1 MDLHL
6 LAHFD
11 ALVRSGS
18 VSRAAER
25 LGLSQPAMSAA
36 LARLREL
43 LGDPVL
49 VRSGRT
55 MAVTDRAR
63 ELHARLAPLLGEWL
77 SATETRAFAPDTSA
91 RSFVL
96 VATDYVQFLLLP
108 RLAHALEEAA
118 PRVRLKV
125 MPTNPVQTV
134 QMLDSGH
141 AEFVVGHVDDPP
153 ETLRSRRL
161 HDESA
166 VCLVRTG
173 HPALANGWS
182 LATYG
187 RSRHIQVTSNAYRNF
202 SAALAQSLAAL
213 DVRCEIAITV
223 PSYLATPHI
232 VAASDFVATLP
243 RSIATAFAA
252 TLPVSIVPLPVEMPG
267 ISLSLLWHERHHHD
281 PAHRWMRDL
290 IAATL
295 AE

>member
-11 ALVRSGS
+11 ALVRSGN

-25 LGLSQPAMSAA
+25 LGISQPAMSAA
-36 LARLREL
+36 LARLRDL
-43 LGDPVL
+43 LGDPLL

-63 ELHARLAPLLGEWL
+63 ELHGRLAPLLDEWL
-77 SATETRAFAPDTSA
+77 SATEPRAFAPDTAA

-108 RLAHALEEAA
+108 RLAHALESSA
-118 PRVRLKV
+118 PGVRLKV

-134 QMLDSGH
+134 QMLDSGR
-141 AEFVVGHVDDPP
+141 AQFVVGHFDDPP

-161 HDESA
+161 HDERA
-166 VCLVRTG
+166 LCLVRTG
-173 HPALANGWS
+173 HPALAGGWS
-182 LATYG
+182 LATYA
-187 RSRHIQVTSNAYRNF
+187 RSRHIRVTSDAYRNF
-202 SAALAQSLAAL
+202 SAALAQSLATL
-213 DVRCEIAITV
+213 DVRCEIGITV
-223 PSYLATPHI
+223 SSYLATPHI
-232 VAASDFVATLP
+232 VAASDLVATLP
-243 RSIATAFAA
+243 RSIAAAFAA
-252 TLPVSIVPLPVEMPG
+252 TLPVTVVPLPVAMDG
-267 ISLSLLWHERHHHD
+267 ISLSLLWHERHQHD

-295 AE
+295 A